1 MTPQDSAE
9 HATRRWRVDRVEI
22 AVDTAVG
29 MTMRGRFRRATGSY
43 QVEADGI
50 EVELVVDASSFET
63 GNTLL
68 DGFLRS
74 TDSRR
79 LAEHPEVRFRSA
91 RVRNS
96 GNGRLRIEGSVEA
109 AGKVETVVFDAE
121 AKPVGAGLRLD
132 AVASVDGARL
142 GKSAE
147 RFAMFL
153 PATLQVTAHLT
164 P

>member
-1 MTPQDSAE
+1 VTQQDSAR
-9 HATRRWRVDRVEI
+9 HATRRWQVDRVEI

-43 QVEADGI
+43 EVGADGI
-50 EVELVVDASSFET
+50 KFELVVDATSFET

-79 LAEHPEVRFRSA
+79 LAEQPEVRFGST
-91 RVRNS
+91 RVRDS

-132 AVASVDGARL
+132 AVASVDRARL
-142 GKSAE
+142 GQSAE

-153 PATLQVTAHLT
+153 PATLRVTTHLT